1 MADDDN
7 KPPPDD
13 DQKPPPLRV
22 VSENPNAR
30 VDRQVAWAK
39 QEAQRAL
46 TQFAAALLRTMAGSD
61 SEANYLVHRLSHFI
75 DAEKELNAVSGS
87 WLTPLELEKALRLP
101 NAALDP
107 SGSDFEE
114 RRWLR
119 EQGVELIVQ
128 GALRLAAHQI
138 LGERPHFGGKY
149 SRRLIDDGIALMEQA
164 RRPPPKPQPLSKNK
178 KKAEKWDDADLGPH
192 EPKPPGR
199 RKPWSSRDSR
209 SYRDSKPK
217 QE

>member
-7 KPPPDD
+7 KPPNDD
-13 DQKPPPLRV
+13 EKPPPLRV

-30 VDRQVAWAK
+30 TDRQVAWAK

-46 TQFAAALLRTMAGSD
+46 AQFAAGLLRTMAGSD
-61 SEANYLVHRLSHFI
+61 SEANYLIRRLSHFI
-75 DAEKELNAVSGS
+75 DAEKELNAVSAS
-87 WLTPLELEKALRLP
+87 WLTPPELEKALRLP
-101 NAALDP
+101 DAELDS

-119 EQGVELIVQ
+119 ERGVELIVQ

-149 SRRLIDDGIALMEQA
+149 SRRLIDDGIALIEQA
-164 RRPPPKPQPLSKNK
+164 RRPPPKPQPLSNNK
-178 KKAEKWDDADLGPH
+178 RKASKWDDSNLGPH

-199 RKPWSSRDSR
+199 RKPWSSRNSR
-209 SYRDSKPK
+209 SYRDSKPN

>member
-164 RRPPPKPQPLSKNK
+164 RRPPPKP
-178 KKAEKWDDADLGPH
+178 
-192 EPKPPGR
+192 
-199 RKPWSSRDSR
+199 
-209 SYRDSKPK
+209 
-217 QE
+217 